1 MFLKPHAAPDLY
13 KTIFREVAPEIR
25 QTVRALFNGRTPNTD
40 RKRSDGHCR
49 ALGRSLQ
56 NARTVIAE
64 RSHGPMSETV
74 PTALARSAQTV
85 IAALARFECL
95 SSHLPTAD
103 AATQALSPGCP
114 TAILRDRTISLYVPI
129 DNSKPQF
136 RRLIFRNNSNTDI
149 VVKLVNSKPHVVELA
164 RDRLRLL
171 PTGSL
176 FIEIKINSGN
186 LGTFEY
192 LYPKIYGYAM
202 PVFTHTL
209 PKIGPWLNTPGVETK
224 KQFAFEL
231 QIKFNNNVFSAR
243 DTIIELPGSAC
254 LVEPV
259 PRSIPLIKEDSPVDT
274 ADIDTYTAVRFSPQ
288 EDVMKNAPAEKGES
302 CWFLTDI
309 LNSNYNPMSGMV
321 IGESQ
326 VMWISGFR
334 QELSGKL
341 IPIQRDPSIAT
352 AHSERANNAS
362 CKTAVEKPVAERPA
376 DFVNVEQEATPCG
389 GS

>member
-1 MFLKPHAAPDLY
+1 M
-13 KTIFREVAPEIR
+13 
-25 QTVRALFNGRTPNTD
+25 GRYE
-40 RKRSDGHCR
+40 RKN
-49 ALGRSLQ
+49 LEKVL
-56 NARTVIAE
+56 NVE
-64 RSHGPMSETV
+64 
-74 PTALARSAQTV
+74 
-85 IAALARFECL
+85 
-95 SSHLPTAD
+95 
-103 AATQALSPGCP
+103 
-114 TAILRDRTISLYVPI
+114 TISLYVPI

-176 FIEIKINSGN
+176 FIEIKITSGN

-243 DTIIELPGSAC
+243 DTIIDLPGNAC
-254 LVEPV
+254 LVDPV
-259 PRSIPLIKEDSPVDT
+259 PKSIPLIKEDSPVDT

-288 EDVMKNAPAEKGES
+288 EDVMKTVPLERGES
-302 CWFLTDI
+302 CRFLTDI

-321 IGESQ
+321 TGESQ
-326 VMWISGFR
+326 
-334 QELSGKL
+334 
-341 IPIQRDPSIAT
+341 RDQNVGTI
-352 AHSERANNAS
+352 HSEHTNNAS
-362 CKTAVEKPVAERPA
+362 CKTAVERPAAERPA
-376 DFVNVEQEATPCG
+376 NFVNVEQEATPCG